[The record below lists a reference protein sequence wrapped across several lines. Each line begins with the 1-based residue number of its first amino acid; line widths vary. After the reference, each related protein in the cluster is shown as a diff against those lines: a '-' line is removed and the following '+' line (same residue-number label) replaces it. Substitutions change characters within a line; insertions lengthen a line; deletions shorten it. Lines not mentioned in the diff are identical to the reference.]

1 MKTAA
6 SFLALAS
13 AGTLHQEFQKWKMT
27 NLKSYSTEAED
38 SARFQVWRDNFDFVK
53 EHNLR
58 YLSGEET
65 FTVEMNKFADM
76 TEQEFANKMNMDTF
90 IWQRIKIT
98 LVVLLLW
105 LLIQLNDSSLSIFK

>member
-58 YLSGEET
+58 YLAGEET
-65 FTVEMNKFADM
+65 FIVEMNKFADM
-76 TEQEFANKMNMDTF
+76 TEKNTSTRSTWPQ
-90 IWQRIKIT
+90 
-98 LVVLLLW
+98 
-105 LLIQLNDSSLSIFK
+105 